1 MSNPA
6 TLQDIQFLRSQ
17 PLASLV
23 RKEIEW
29 QILSGQLEAPRTR
42 KTK

>member
-6 TLQDIQFLRSQ
+6 MLQDIQFLRSQ
-17 PLASLV
+17 PPANLV
-23 RKEIEW
+23 QKEIERE
-29 QILSGQLEAPRTR
+29 ILSGEFEAPRTR